1 MSPPPPALREKAPSP
16 PALKEKAPPPPA
28 LKEKA
33 PQQPAPKERPLE
45 EKGVSLQNLARV
57 SAEQRLAM
65 IREAAYFKAEARNFA
80 PGNDDQDW
88 ADAEREIDELL
99 AKARSLSGS

>member
-1 MSPPPPALREKAPSP
+1 MSPPLLSMPQKKPER
-16 PALKEKAPPPPA
+16 LKMIEAA